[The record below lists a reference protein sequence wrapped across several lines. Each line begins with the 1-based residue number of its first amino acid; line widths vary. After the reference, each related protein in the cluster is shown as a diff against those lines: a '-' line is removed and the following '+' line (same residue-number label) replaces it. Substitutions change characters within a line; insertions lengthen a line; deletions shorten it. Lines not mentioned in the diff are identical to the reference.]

1 MRVEEK
7 SILVKFVSLYL
18 VSAFIMLSVIAYL
31 IYNMQYQSI
40 YNLSI
45 SNLETLSS
53 KISSRIIT
61 SDMKNEKLDFES
73 LCSSDQGIKFALFD
87 KENNSIFTDLTKNVP
102 IDFEKKNYLNDKHIV
117 TVDKSTVGHLGVNSI
132 VMIND
137 TFKTKVHKIIITIT
151 LAFILCY
158 IVICC
163 VGYYL
168 IQLFMKPIENERKRL
183 DNFIKDTT
191 HELNTPITA
200 LLICTDKQTPRSEK
214 NMERIYLSSK
224 RVSQIYKDLTH
235 LILDTNKKK
244 EIENI
249 CLSNLITK
257 ELEYFDLL
265 ASKKNITTQFDSQ
278 ETCINVD
285 IEDFKRVIGNVLS
298 NAIKYN
304 NRGGKIIVTLKN
316 NILSISDNGIGI
328 DIKDQKNI
336 FNRYYRATT
345 QDGGF
350 GLGLNIVYKI
360 CKEYNIEIK
369 VESKLKV
376 GTTFSFDLNNV
387 MEKEDK

>member
-7 SILVKFVSLYL
+7 SSLFKFVSLYL
-18 VSAFIMLSVIAYL
+18 ISAFIMLSVIAYL
-31 IYNMQYQSI
+31 IYDMQYKSI

-45 SNLETLSS
+45 SNLEMISS

-73 LCSSDQGIKFALFD
+73 LCSSDKGIKFALFD
-87 KENNSIFTDLTKNVP
+87 KENNSIFTDLTQKVP
-102 IDFEKKNYLNDKHIV
+102 INFDKKNYLNDKHII
-117 TVDKSTVGHLGVNSI
+117 TIDKSTVGHLGVNSI
-132 VMIND
+132 VMVND
-137 TFKTKVHKIIITIT
+137 SFNSKVHSIIIKIAISF
-151 LAFILCY
+151 LACY
-158 IVICC
+158 LIICA

-200 LLICTDKQTPRSEK
+200 LMICTDKQTPRSEK

-224 RVSQIYKDLTH
+224 RISQIYKDLTH
-235 LILDTNKKK
+235 LILETDKKK
-244 EIENI
+244 EIQNI
-249 CLSNLITK
+249 CLKSLVAK

-265 ASKKNITTQFDSQ
+265 ASKKHITTQFNAE
-278 ETCINVD
+278 ETCINVNE
-285 IEDFKRVIGNVLS
+285 EDFKRIIGNVLS

-304 NRGGKIIVTLKN
+304 NRGGEIIVTLKGN
-316 NILSISDNGIGI
+316 KLSIADNGIGL
-328 DIKDQKNI
+328 DTKDQKNI
-336 FNRYYRATT
+336 FSRYYRATT

-360 CKEYNIEIK
+360 CQEYDIKIE
-369 VESKLKV
+369 VVSKLKV
-376 GTTFSFDLNNV
+376 GTTFSFDLNHLT
-387 MEKEDK
+387 

>member
-18 VSAFIMLSVIAYL
+18 ISTFILLTVIAYL

-61 SDMKNEKLDFES
+61 SDMKNEKLDFKS

-87 KENNSIFTDLTKNVP
+87 KNNNNIFTDLTQEIP
-102 IDFEKKNYLNDKHIV
+102 INLNEKNYLSDKHIV
-117 TVDKSTVGHLGVNSI
+117 TIDKSPIGHLGVNAI
-132 VMIND
+132 VMVND
-137 TFKTKVHKIIITIT
+137 TFQSKISTVLITIVF
-151 LAFILCY
+151 AFLLCY
-158 IVICC
+158 IIICA

-168 IQLFMKPIENERKRL
+168 MQLFMRPMQNERKRL

-200 LLICTDKQTPRSEK
+200 LMICTNKQTPRSEK

-224 RVSQIYKDLTH
+224 RISQIYKDLTH
-235 LILDTNKKK
+235 FILDQNKKK
-244 EIENI
+244 EIQNI
-249 CLSNLITK
+249 CLKTLITK

-265 ASKKNITTQFDSQ
+265 ASKKNITTQFIED
-278 ETCINVD
+278 ETCVNMD
-285 IEDFKRVIGNVLS
+285 EEDFKRILGNVLS

-304 NRGGKIIVTLKN
+304 NRGGKIIVTLKDN
-316 NILSISDNGIGI
+316 KLSIEDNGIGI
-328 DIKDQKNI
+328 DKKEQVNI
-336 FNRYYRATT
+336 FNRYYRATE

-360 CKEYNIEIK
+360 CEEYKIDIDVKSELNI
-369 VESKLKV
+369 
-376 GTTFSFDLNNV
+376 GTIISFDLNKV
-387 MEKEDK
+387 TPKEN

>member
-18 VSAFIMLSVIAYL
+18 ISTFILLSVIAYL

-45 SNLETLSS
+45 SNLETISS
-53 KISSRIIT
+53 KISSKIIM
-61 SDMKNEKLDFES
+61 SDMKNEKLDFKS

-87 KENNSIFTDLTKNVP
+87 KENKNIFTDLTQEVS
-102 IDFEKKNYLNDKHIV
+102 IDFNKKNYLNDKHII
-117 TVDKSTVGHLGVNSI
+117 TVDKSTVGHLGVKSI
-132 VMIND
+132 VMVND
-137 TFKTKVHKIIITIT
+137 TFKSKIQSIMITI
-151 LAFILCY
+151 AISFILCY
-158 IVICC
+158 IIICA

-200 LLICTDKQTPRSEK
+200 LMICTDKQTPRSEK
-214 NMERIYLSSK
+214 NMERIFLSSK

-235 LILDTNKKK
+235 LILDTDKKK
-244 EIENI
+244 TIEHI
-249 CLSNLITK
+249 CLNDVIKK

-265 ASKKNITTQFDSQ
+265 ASKKNITTQFNAE
-278 ETCINVD
+278 ETCINID
-285 IEDFKRVIGNVLS
+285 SEDFKRILGNVLS

-304 NRGGKIIVTLKN
+304 NRGGEIIVTLKDS
-316 NILSISDNGIGI
+316 ILSIKDNGIGI
-328 DIKDQKNI
+328 DSNDQKNI

-350 GLGLNIVYKI
+350 GLGLNIVSKI
-360 CKEYNIEIK
+360 CQEYDINIDVK
-369 VESKLKV
+369 SKLKV
-376 GTTFSFDLNNV
+376 GTTFSFDLSNLS
-387 MEKEDK
+387 